1 MKIASSSVISRA
13 LLGLGMI
20 AAVSACSVSTAH
32 LTDITIT
39 KDKAATTAG
48 STFGR
53 TDTIYAHIGVAN
65 TPSKVTL
72 VWHVIAEKVTGQPA
86 NTKIPGLD
94 ESQDFPS
101 DATSDI
107 TLSPPTAGWP
117 AGTYRIEA
125 DMMVDGAQKDQKT
138 AEFTVQ

>member
-1 MKIASSSVISRA
+1 
-13 LLGLGMI
+13 MI

-32 LTDITIT
+32 LTNITIT
-39 KDKAATTAG
+39 KDKAGATAA

-53 TDTIYAHIGVAN
+53 TDTIYAHSGVAN

-72 VWHVIAEKVTGQPA
+72 VWHLVAEKVTGQPA
-86 NTKIPGLD
+86 NTKIPSLD
-94 ESQDFPS
+94 ESYDFPS
-101 DATSDI
+101 DGTSDYTI
-107 TLSPPTAGWP
+107 SPPTAGWP
-117 AGTYRIEA
+117 AGTYHVEA